1 MGRMAAYAISEV
13 EIYDEQQAGRYR
25 ELAAASIARY
35 GGRYLARGAVP
46 QVPEGDWPLDERVV
60 IVEFPTMA
68 HLREWYASP
77 EYAPALAIRQAPLG
91 RRLLFVEGV
100 A

>member
-1 MGRMAAYAISEV
+1 MAAYAISEV
-13 EIYDEQQAGRYR
+13 EIYDEQQADRYR
-25 ELAAASIARY
+25 ELAAASIAQY
-35 GGRYLARGAVP
+35 GGRYLARGAMP

-60 IVEFPTMA
+60 IVEFPSMA
-68 HLREWYASP
+68 RLREWYASP
-77 EYAPALAIRQAPLG
+77 EYAPALAIRQAALG

>member
-1 MGRMAAYAISEV
+1 MAAYAISEV
-13 EIYDEQQAGRYR
+13 EIYDEQQAARYR
-25 ELAAASIARY
+25 VLAAESIAQY
-35 GGRYLARGAVP
+35 GGRYLARGATP

-60 IVEFPTMA
+60 IVEFPDMA
-68 HLREWYASP
+68 RLREWYASP
-77 EYAPALAIRQAPLG
+77 EYAPALAIRRSALG